1 MTQGKLEMD
10 NNGQR
15 QGFTDS
21 SLQRCEQLVVDGL
34 QSIKLLLML
43 LVGKRPTFEP
53 EEKASII
60 AALNA
65 MENLLLRL
73 SK

>member
-1 MTQGKLEMD
+1 MS
-10 NNGQR
+10 GQR

-21 SLQRCEQLVVDGL
+21 SLAHCEQLLADGRL
-34 QSIKLLLML
+34 SIGSLLVL

-53 EEKASII
+53 EERQSII

-65 MENLLLRL
+65 MGNLQQRL
-73 SK
+73 SKLTTNDPL